1 MNEFLPS
8 RFVESV
14 RRLALGIE
22 PTDPIVRSRIGH
34 PVDVAIDGTPR
45 AVPGHLRDR
54 SASPWDE
61 PTVLARVGRRDTCRH
76 SLLFT
81 GELDEP
87 IVLRFQDPTRRY
99 VPRRISIEMPNP
111 MLGGRQIRPVL
122 YPGAAYGVPA
132 GAVGMRGRIERDGE
146 PMRWARVE
154 ARRTV
159 DDLLVGRAHGDEFGE
174 FLLLLDPAA
183 SRGADL
189 ILPLEVAVAVFG
201 PDDAPDPDDFPD
213 SSEDPYWDLPVENAT
228 LDADGEAVLGG
239 LELPAGYV
247 SRPNSS
253 REVEFSWSGLVREQ
267 FDFS

>member
-1 MNEFLPS
+1 MNEFLSS
-8 RFVESV
+8 RWVESV

-22 PTDPIVRSRIGH
+22 PTDPIVRARIGH
-34 PVDVAIDGTPR
+34 RIDIALDGTPLP
-45 AVPGHLRDR
+45 VPGHLRDP

-61 PTVLARVGRRDTCRH
+61 ATTLERIGRRDSGRH
-76 SLLFT
+76 TLLFT
-81 GELDEP
+81 GEVDEP
-87 IVLRFQDPTRRY
+87 IVLRLQDPARRY

-111 MLGGRQIRPVL
+111 MLGGRQVRPAL
-122 YPGAAYGVPA
+122 FPGAAYGPPA

-154 ARRTV
+154 ARRAV

-189 ILPLEVAVAVFG
+189 ILPLEVGVTVFG

-213 SSEDPYWDLPVENAT
+213 SSEDPYWDLPVESAT
-228 LDADGEAVLGG
+228 LDADGEEVLAGRA
-239 LELPAGYV
+239 LPTDYV

>member
-14 RRLALGIE
+14 SRLALGIE
-22 PTDPIVRSRIGH
+22 PTDPIVRARIGH
-34 PVDVAIDGTPR
+34 AVDLAIDGTPR
-45 AVPGHLRDR
+45 PVPGYLRDPA
-54 SASPWDE
+54 ASPWDE
-61 PTVLARVGRRDTCRH
+61 PTVLPRLGRRDTGRH
-76 SLLFT
+76 TLLFT

-87 IVLRFQDPTRRY
+87 VVLRLQDPYRRY
-99 VPRRISIEMPNP
+99 VPRRISVEMPNP
-111 MLGGRQIRPVL
+111 MLGGRQIRPAL

-154 ARRTV
+154 ARRAV

-189 ILPLEVAVAVFG
+189 ILPLEVAVTVFG

-213 SSEDPYWDLPVENAT
+213 SSEDPYWDLPVESAT